1 MQVSQLLNGHP
12 VDTPSTAPARP
23 LAPPDLDKW
32 LAGLQQRT
40 AAVLSEFVRE
50 RCAEHVRGVPGA
62 AFLTDLLT
70 GFVTR
75 GKFVRST
82 FTYLGWLST
91 ATDSAASNWA
101 ASNWPASNC
110 PASNWPASDW
120 GAIDWD
126 ATGSDAAVR
135 AAASTELVHAFA
147 LLQDDVMDRSG
158 LRRGQPAAHV
168 RLASWHRAQ
177 GLDGSAEHFGES
189 AAILL
194 ADLCLV
200 WAEQLFRDSGLPPAA
215 LARAW
220 PRYDTLRGE
229 LAVGQFA
236 DLVNDARADP
246 TLDEVLDVT
255 RRKSGNYTVRRPLE
269 LGAAL
274 AGAGEPVLA
283 VLGQYGELVGEAFQL
298 RDDVLGVFGEP
309 DVTGKPS
316 GGDLLEHKATSL
328 VVLAADLA
336 SPAQNAELS
345 RLAQRD
351 DLAVGDIDRWRQLI
365 IDTGAGVRIE
375 QMISDRVTAACAAL
389 NHGGAQ
395 DGAHGGLS
403 PFVRDTLI
411 DLAVRFTDR
420 AH

>member
-12 VDTPSTAPARP
+12 VDTPYLAPARP
-23 LAPPDLDKW
+23 FHASDLDRW
-32 LAGLQQRT
+32 LKEQQQQT
-40 AAVLSEFVRE
+40 AAVLSDFVRE

-62 AFLTDLLT
+62 TFLTDLLT

-82 FTYLGWLST
+82 FTYLGWLG
-91 ATDSAASNWA
+91 A
-101 ASNWPASNC
+101 
-110 PASNWPASDW
+110 ASDW
-120 GAIDWD
+120 AP
-126 ATGSDAAVR
+126 AESDAAAR

-147 LLQDDVMDRSG
+147 LLQDDVMDRSA

-215 LARAW
+215 LARGW

-236 DLVNDARADP
+236 DLVNDARGDP

-274 AGAGEPVLA
+274 AGAGEPVLE
-283 VLGQYGELVGEAFQL
+283 VLGTYGELVGEAFQL

-328 VVLAADLA
+328 VVLATDLA
-336 SPAQNAELS
+336 SPVQDAELS
-345 RLAQRD
+345 RLAHRG
-351 DLAVGDIDRWRQLI
+351 DLDAAAIDRWRQLI
-365 IDTGAGVRIE
+365 IDTGATVRIE
-375 QMISDRVTAACAAL
+375 EMISDRVTAACAAL
-389 NHGGAQ
+389 TRSGAHS
-395 DGAHGGLS
+395 GAHGGLS

-420 AH
+420 AR

>member
-12 VDTPSTAPARP
+12 VDTSSTAPVRP
-23 LAPPDLDKW
+23 LVPPDLDQW
-32 LAGLQQRT
+32 LARLQQRT

-50 RCAEHVRGVPGA
+50 RCAEHVHGVPGA

-82 FTYLGWLST
+82 FTYLGWLS
-91 ATDSAASNWA
+91 AASNWA
-101 ASNWPASNC
+101 AP
-110 PASNWPASDW
+110 
-120 GAIDWD
+120 DWD
-126 ATGSDAAVR
+126 AAGSDAAVR

-147 LLQDDVMDRSG
+147 LLQDDVMDRSA
-158 LRRGQPAAHV
+158 LRRGQPAAHL

-177 GLDGSAEHFGES
+177 GLAGPAEHFGES

-236 DLVNDARADP
+236 DLVNDARGDP

-283 VLGQYGELVGEAFQL
+283 VLGTYGELVGEAFQL

-309 DVTGKPS
+309 SVTGKPT

-328 VVLAADLA
+328 VVLAGDLA
-336 SPAQNAELS
+336 SPVQDAELS
-345 RLAQRD
+345 KLAQRE
-351 DLAVGDIDRWRQLI
+351 DLTEGDIERWRQLI
-365 IDTGAGVRIE
+365 IETGATVRIE
-375 QMISDRVTAACAAL
+375 QMISDRVTTACAAL
-389 NHGGAQ
+389 G
-395 DGAHGGLS
+395 HGGLS

>member
-12 VDTPSTAPARP
+12 VDTPHPALARP
-23 LAPPDLDKW
+23 LRAPDLDQW
-32 LAGLQQRT
+32 LGQLQRRT
-40 AAVLSEFVRE
+40 AAVLAGFVRD
-50 RCAEHVRGVPGA
+50 RCAEYVHGVPGA
-62 AFLTDLLT
+62 TFLTDLLA
-70 GFVTR
+70 GFVTQ

-91 ATDSAASNWA
+91 AAQPG
-101 ASNWPASNC
+101 PAQPG
-110 PASNWPASDW
+110 PAL
-120 GAIDWD
+120 
-126 ATGSDAAVR
+126 SDAAVR

-147 LLQDDVMDRSG
+147 LLQDDVMDRSA
-158 LRRGQPAAHV
+158 LRRGQPAAHL

-189 AAILL
+189 AAVLL

-200 WAEQLFRDSGLPPAA
+200 WAEQLFRDSGLPAA
-215 LARAW
+215 VLARGW

-236 DLVNDARADP
+236 DLVNDARGDP

-283 VLGQYGELVGEAFQL
+283 VLGEYGELVGEAFQL
-298 RDDVLGVFGEP
+298 RDDVLGVFGAP

-316 GGDLLEHKATSL
+316 GGDLREHKATSL

-336 SPAQNAELS
+336 SPAQDAELS
-345 RLAQRD
+345 RLARREELD
-351 DLAVGDIDRWRQLI
+351 GGDVDRWRQLI
-365 IDTGAGVRIE
+365 IDTGAAVRIE
-375 QMISDRVTAACAAL
+375 QMIGDRVTAACAAL
-389 NHGGAQ
+389 S
-395 DGAHGGLS
+395 HGGLS
-403 PFVRDTLI
+403 PFVRDALT

-420 AH
+420 AR

>member
-12 VDTPSTAPARP
+12 VDTPYPAPARP
-23 LAPPDLDKW
+23 FHASDLDTW
-32 LAGLQQRT
+32 LKEWQQQT
-40 AAVLSEFVRE
+40 AAVLSDFVRE

-62 AFLTDLLT
+62 TFLTDLLT

-82 FTYLGWLST
+82 FTYLGWLS
-91 ATDSAASNWA
+91 AAAESD
-101 ASNWPASNC
+101 PAQ
-110 PASNWPASDW
+110 
-120 GAIDWD
+120 
-126 ATGSDAAVR
+126 R

-147 LLQDDVMDRSG
+147 LLQDDVMDRSA
-158 LRRGQPAAHV
+158 LRRGQPAAHL
-168 RLASWHRAQ
+168 RLARWHRAQ

-200 WAEQLFRDSGLPPAA
+200 WAEQLFRDSGLPPAV
-215 LARAW
+215 LARGW

-236 DLVNDARADP
+236 DLVNDARGDP

-274 AGAGEPVLA
+274 AGAGEPVLE
-283 VLGQYGELVGEAFQL
+283 VLGTYGELVGEAFQL

-328 VVLAADLA
+328 VVLATDLA
-336 SPAQNAELS
+336 SPVQDAELS
-345 RLAQRD
+345 RLAHRD
-351 DLAVGDIDRWRQLI
+351 DLDAAAIDRWRQLI
-365 IDTGAGVRIE
+365 IETGATVRIE

-389 NHGGAQ
+389 THGGAHS
-395 DGAHGGLS
+395 GARGGLS

>member
-1 MQVSQLLNGHP
+1 MQVSQLLKDHP
-12 VDTPSTAPARP
+12 VDTPPPVPAQP
-23 LAPPDLDKW
+23 LQATDLDRW
-32 LAGLQQRT
+32 LKERQHQT
-40 AAVLSEFVRE
+40 AAVLSDFVRD

-62 AFLTDLLT
+62 TFLTDLLT

-82 FTYLGWLST
+82 FTYLGWLS
-91 ATDSAASNWA
+91 AAAESD
-101 ASNWPASNC
+101 PAQ
-110 PASNWPASDW
+110 
-120 GAIDWD
+120 
-126 ATGSDAAVR
+126 R

-147 LLQDDVMDRSG
+147 LLQDDVMDRSA
-158 LRRGQPAAHV
+158 LRRGQPAAHL
-168 RLASWHRAQ
+168 RLARWHRAQ
-177 GLDGSAEHFGES
+177 GLAGSAERFGES

-200 WAEQLFRDSGLPPAA
+200 WAEQLFRDSGLPPAV
-215 LARAW
+215 LARGW

-236 DLVNDARADP
+236 DLVNDARGDP

-274 AGAGEPVLA
+274 AGAGEPILA
-283 VLGQYGELVGEAFQL
+283 ALGEYGGLVGEAFQL

-309 DVTGKPS
+309 GITGKPS

-328 VVLAADLA
+328 VVLAADMA
-336 SPAQNAELS
+336 SPVQDAELS
-345 RLAQRD
+345 KLAHRE
-351 DLAVGDIDRWRQLI
+351 DLADGDIDRWRQLI
-365 IDTGAGVRIE
+365 IDTGATVRIE
-375 QMISDRVTAACAAL
+375 QMIGARVTAACAAL
-389 NHGGAQ
+389 RHGT
-395 DGAHGGLS
+395 AHGGLS
-403 PFVRDTLI
+403 PFVRDSLT

>member
-1 MQVSQLLNGHP
+1 M
-12 VDTPSTAPARP
+12 
-23 LAPPDLDKW
+23 
-32 LAGLQQRT
+32 
-40 AAVLSEFVRE
+40 LSDFVRE

-62 AFLTDLLT
+62 TFLTDLLT

-82 FTYLGWLST
+82 FTYLGWLS
-91 ATDSAASNWA
+91 A
-101 ASNWPASNC
+101 
-110 PASNWPASDW
+110 ASDW
-120 GAIDWD
+120 AP
-126 ATGSDAAVR
+126 AESDAAAR

-147 LLQDDVMDRSG
+147 LLQDDVMDRSA

-215 LARAW
+215 LARGW

-236 DLVNDARADP
+236 DLVNDARGDP

-274 AGAGEPVLA
+274 AGAGEPVLE
-283 VLGQYGELVGEAFQL
+283 VLGTYGELVGEAFQL

-328 VVLAADLA
+328 VVLATDLA
-336 SPAQNAELS
+336 SPVQDAELS
-345 RLAQRD
+345 RLAHRD
-351 DLAVGDIDRWRQLI
+351 DLDAAAIDRWRQLI
-365 IDTGAGVRIE
+365 IDTGAAVRIE

-389 NHGGAQ
+389 THSGAR
-395 DGAHGGLS
+395 GGLS

-420 AH
+420 AR

>member
-1 MQVSQLLNGHP
+1 MQVSELLNGRP
-12 VDTPSTAPARP
+12 VDTPSPAPARP
-23 LAPPDLDKW
+23 IPVPDLEQW
-32 LAGLQQRT
+32 LAQFQQRT
-40 AAVLSEFVRE
+40 AAVLSGFVRD
-50 RCAEHVRGVPGA
+50 RCAEHVQGVPGA

-70 GFVTR
+70 GFVSR

-82 FTYLGWLST
+82 FTYLGWLS
-91 ATDSAASNWA
+91 AA
-101 ASNWPASNC
+101 C
-110 PASNWPASDW
+110 
-120 GAIDWD
+120 DWD
-126 ATGSDAAVR
+126 AAPSMAAQSDAAVR

-147 LLQDDVMDRSG
+147 LLQDDVMDRSA
-158 LRRGQPAAHV
+158 LRRGQPAAHL
-168 RLASWHRAQ
+168 RLAEWHRAQ
-177 GLDGSAEHFGES
+177 GLDGSAQHFGES
-189 AAILL
+189 AAVLL

-200 WAEQLFRDSGLPPAA
+200 WAEQLFRDSGLPSAV
-215 LARAW
+215 LARGW

-236 DLVNDARADP
+236 DLVNDARGDP

-298 RDDVLGVFGEP
+298 RDDVLGVFGQP

-328 VVLAADLA
+328 VVLAVDLA
-336 SPAQNAELS
+336 SPVQDAELS
-345 RLAQRD
+345 RLAQREELD
-351 DLAVGDIDRWRQLI
+351 AGDVDRWRQLI
-365 IDTGAGVRIE
+365 IDTGATVRIE
-375 QMISDRVTAACAAL
+375 QMISDRVTTACAAL
-389 NHGGAQ
+389 G
-395 DGAHGGLS
+395 HGGLS
-403 PFVRDTLI
+403 PFVRDTLT

-420 AH
+420 AR

>member
-12 VDTPSTAPARP
+12 VDTPSAAPAR
-23 LAPPDLDKW
+23 LLQASDLDRW
-32 LAGLQQRT
+32 LKELQQQT
-40 AAVLSEFVRE
+40 ATVLSGFVGD
-50 RCAEHVRGVPGA
+50 RCAEYVHGVPGA
-62 AFLTDLLT
+62 TFLTELLT

-91 ATDSAASNWA
+91 
-101 ASNWPASNC
+101 
-110 PASNWPASDW
+110 
-120 GAIDWD
+120 
-126 ATGSDAAVR
+126 GSENDAAVR

-147 LLQDDVMDRSG
+147 LLQDDVMDRSA
-158 LRRGQPAAHV
+158 LRRGQPAVHL
-168 RLASWHRAQ
+168 RLASWHRNQ
-177 GLDGSAEHFGES
+177 GLDGSAERFGES
-189 AAILL
+189 AAVLL

-200 WAEQLFRDSGLPPAA
+200 WAEQLFRDCGLPAAA
-215 LARAW
+215 LARGW

-236 DLVNDARADP
+236 DLVNDARSDP

-274 AGAGEPVLA
+274 GGAGEPVLA
-283 VLGQYGELVGEAFQL
+283 VLGEYGELVGEAFQL

-328 VVLAADLA
+328 VVLATDMA
-336 SPAQNAELS
+336 SPVQDAELS
-345 RLAQRD
+345 RLARRD
-351 DLAVGDIDRWRQLI
+351 ELEPADIDRWRQLI
-365 IDTGAGVRIE
+365 IDTGATVRIE
-375 QMISDRVTAACAAL
+375 QMISDRVSTACAAL
-389 NHGGAQ
+389 GRA
-395 DGAHGGLS
+395 ALS
-403 PFVRDTLI
+403 PFVRDTLT

-420 AH
+420 AS